1 MRSTYSSWKKPG
13 NWRDEEKC
21 VGSENMELSY
31 VDVFLFIAT
40 AVCGYDVY
48 LLVVNGDQV
57 PCS

>member
-1 MRSTYSSWKKPG
+1 MRSTYSTWKKPG

-40 AVCGYDVY
+40 AVC
-48 LLVVNGDQV
+48 LPVVSGDQV